1 MIDSFEINAMVSPL
15 TPNSCHEPRPRS
27 SRETDKKHWGG
38 AVRQVVR
45 GCFWPSAANSN
56 SLAAPECKFAQTAKP
71 ITLLQVHQV
80 FGLEYVGVKIFV
92 CEHSSGHVQEDWGIL
107 GQVALRLLNPNM
119 TNKTGAAPGPADGS
133 RWAGPQTW
141 SSALGCNSM
150 PQYMRYSLYSLYP
163 PL

>member
-1 MIDSFEINAMVSPL
+1 MSPGQGPAEER
-15 TPNSCHEPRPRS
+15 TK
-27 SRETDKKHWGG
+27 SREGRGG
-38 AVRQVVR
+38 GVRQVFR
-45 GCFWPSAANSN
+45 GCFWPSAANSK

-71 ITLLQVHQV
+71 TTLLQVVQV
-80 FGLEYVGVKIFV
+80 FRLEYVGVEIFV

-107 GQVALRLLNPNM
+107 GQVALRLLHPNM

-150 PQYMRYSLYSLYP
+150 PQYEI
-163 PL
+163 